1 MGQSSYT
8 KHEYFFSWP
17 KPECIDVGK
26 LAITCIS
33 GIINPTTKTGVL
45 VSFSIDIVRMGTTQ
59 INRVVCS
66 QQNVA
71 IVGKYRKSQT
81 GRQLVTSFQ
90 AVLENLV
97 KSGE

>member
-1 MGQSSYT
+1 MIEIIISENDDNDGQ
-8 KHEYFFSWP
+8 P
-17 KPECIDVGK
+17 
-26 LAITCIS
+26 LS

-81 GRQLVTSFQ
+81 WRQLVTSFQ
-90 AVLENLV
+90 AVLEL
-97 KSGE
+97 KA